1 VRHEIAT
8 AAYRRRLAMTLVAS
22 SGCDEAI
29 PRRSSRC
36 YIPTTRFD
44 RERHDKRG
52 ENVLVHSKWRLACAA
67 CALIAAAPAAL
78 AADAAY
84 PTRPIRLIV
93 PYPPGGSTDPTARA
107 YGNWLTDKL
116 GVPIV
121 IDNRP
126 GAGATIGH
134 ALGAKAPPDGYTLL
148 LGTSAGL
155 VVSPAFGTKLPYDPV
170 RDLAPVGLG
179 VYVPFLLVIHPG
191 VPAKSVKELVDLA
204 KARPGTINFGS
215 PGTGTPNHLGMELLK
230 AMTGADFVH
239 VPYKGGGP
247 ATVDLVAG
255 RIQAIFGSIP
265 QWQPHLAAGKVR
277 AIGVG
282 HPKRVK
288 SMPEVP
294 AIAETLPGFTNTSW
308 YGILAPAGTPAPIVN
323 RINAEMNRAV
333 ANVEFTKSIEAIG
346 LEAAS
351 STPKEMGDMIRAEL
365 ARWTKV
371 IKAAGIKA
379 E

>member
-1 VRHEIAT
+1 MSVK
-8 AAYRRRLAMTLVAS
+8 L
-22 SGCDEAI
+22 
-29 PRRSSRC
+29 SRA
-36 YIPTTRFD
+36 
-44 RERHDKRG
+44 
-52 ENVLVHSKWRLACAA
+52 ACAA
-67 CALIAAAPAAL
+67 LISSLLAGAAPAL
-78 AADAAY
+78 AAEAAY

-107 YGNWLTDKL
+107 YGGWLSDKL
-116 GVPIV
+116 GVPVV

-170 RDLAPVGLG
+170 KDLAPIGLG
-179 VYVPFLLVIHPG
+179 VWVPFLLVTHPS
-191 VPAKSVKELVDLA
+191 VPAKTVKELVDLGKA
-204 KARPGTINFGS
+204 KPGTINFGS
-215 PGTGTPNHLGMELLK
+215 PGSGTPNHLGMELLN
-230 AMTGADFVH
+230 AITGAGFIH

-265 QWQPHLAAGKVR
+265 QWQPFLASGKVR
-277 AIGVG
+277 AVGVG
-282 HPKRVK
+282 HPRRVK
-288 SMPEVP
+288 SMPEV
-294 AIAETLPGFTNTSW
+294 AVIAETYPGFTNTSW
-308 YGILAPAGTPAPIVN
+308 YGLLGPAGTPPAVIN
-323 RINAEMNRAV
+323 KINAEMNRAA
-333 ANVEFTKSIEAIG
+333 ANPEFIKHIEGIG
-346 LEAAS
+346 LEVAS
-351 STPKEMGDMIRAEL
+351 STPKEMSELIRTEL

-371 IKAAGIKA
+371 IKSAGIRA

>member
-1 VRHEIAT
+1 
-8 AAYRRRLAMTLVAS
+8 
-22 SGCDEAI
+22 
-29 PRRSSRC
+29 
-36 YIPTTRFD
+36 
-44 RERHDKRG
+44 
-52 ENVLVHSKWRLACAA
+52 VLVDSKWRLACAA
-67 CALIAAAPAAL
+67 WALIAAVPAAL

-107 YGNWLTDKL
+107 YGNWLSDKL
-116 GVPIV
+116 GVPVV

-277 AIGVG
+277 AIGIG

-288 SMPEVP
+288 SMPDVP

-323 RINAEMNRAV
+323 RINTEMNRAV
-333 ANVEFTKSIEAIG
+333 ANAEFTRSIEAIG
-346 LEAAS
+346 LEPAS
-351 STPKEMGDMIRAEL
+351 STPKEMGDMIRTEL

-371 IKAAGIKA
+371 IKAAGIKG